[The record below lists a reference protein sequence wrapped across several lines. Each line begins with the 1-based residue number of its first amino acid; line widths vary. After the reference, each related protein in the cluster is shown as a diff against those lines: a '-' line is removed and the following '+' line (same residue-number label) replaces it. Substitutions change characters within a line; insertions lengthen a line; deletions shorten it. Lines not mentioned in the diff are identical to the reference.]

1 MKGAGVSEDVLSL
14 ILGLVI
20 FVLALGLLGGVDI
33 LGWVVTTSVWTD
45 LSKALAPIS
54 KAYAGLGGVGALVA
68 TYVGLLVLMTAGAA
82 ALRIDVKRFALA
94 FTAVFWI
101 SYLCWIVGS
110 YANFAVNTPADMQK
124 FGINWSLRLTS
135 EGGFVIALIL
145 GLIVGNF
152 LPGLAAW
159 M

>member
-1 MKGAGVSEDVLSL
+1 MNSHGVSEDVLSL
-14 ILGLVI
+14 IIGLVI
-20 FVLALGLLGGVDI
+20 FVLALGLLVGVDI
-33 LGWVVTTSVWTD
+33 LGWVITTGVWTD
-45 LSKALAPIS
+45 LGKALAPIS

-82 ALRIDVKRFALA
+82 ALRTDVKRFALA

-101 SYLCWIVGS
+101 SYLCWIAGN

-124 FGINWSLRLTS
+124 FGISWSLRLTP
-135 EGGFVIALIL
+135 EGGFIIALIV

-152 LPGLAAW
+152 
-159 M
+159 